1 MEELLQD
8 ELIAVISD
16 DALCATDRRRSRI
29 VENSSSMKLV
39 RCFKGVYNSQQ
50 EIPLMRA
57 LQEFLDIGLVKVEY
71 LLCNQVKKYDGMSS
85 KWWLGSLHWTSISSL
100 LNIVELLG
108 WNMTTLIFDYRSFTT
123 IQVIP
128 IAAFFAI
135 LYFYRISM
143 YTQIT

>member
-71 LLCNQVKKYDGMSS
+71 LLCNQVKKER
-85 KWWLGSLHWTSISSL
+85 WNEQQVVAWLIASDVHLIIKYWVFVIETLEKIIFVIKHYFFLIWVSLCGL
-100 LNIVELLG
+100 L
-108 WNMTTLIFDYRSFTT
+108 
-123 IQVIP
+123 
-128 IAAFFAI
+128 
-135 LYFYRISM
+135 
-143 YTQIT
+143 